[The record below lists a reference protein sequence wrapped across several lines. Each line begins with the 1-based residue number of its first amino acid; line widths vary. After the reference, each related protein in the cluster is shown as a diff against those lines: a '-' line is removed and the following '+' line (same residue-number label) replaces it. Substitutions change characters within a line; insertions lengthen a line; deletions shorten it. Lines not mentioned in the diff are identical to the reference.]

1 MADTREQLSP
11 VTVGLHWII
20 GLTMIGMA
28 IFGLWM
34 ADLPKGDFK
43 GQMVALHKSI
53 GVLVLVFASWR
64 LLRRLRIGMLLPVGA
79 YATWET
85 VLAKLVGLFLLL
97 ATLVLPLTGIAMTIA
112 AARPLSVF
120 GVQVLP
126 QFLAERDQTI
136 GKLMGGSHELIGKLL
151 LVVVALHI
159 AGALKHH
166 VMDKDGTLRRMMGA
180 RVTPTRVA

>member
-11 VTVGLHWII
+11 VSVGLHWII

-28 IFGLWM
+28 IFGIWM

-43 GQMVALHKSI
+43 GQMVGLHKSI
-53 GVLVLVFASWR
+53 GVIVLLFAAWR
-64 LLRRLRIGMLLPVGA
+64 LIRRLRIGMLVPVGA
-79 YATWET
+79 YAMWET
-85 VLAKLVGLFLLL
+85 ILAKIVGLFLLL
-97 ATLVLPLTGIAMTIA
+97 ATVVIPLTGIAMTIA

-126 QFLAERDQTI
+126 QFLAVRDQAI
-136 GKLMGGSHELIGKLL
+136 GKLMGGSHELLGKLL

-166 VMDKDGTLRRMMGA
+166 VVDKDGTLRRIMGA
-180 RVTPTRVA
+180 RVTSTNVA